1 MYVDD
6 IFEKWYENISNKFK
20 EELIELEEISKKEKE
35 RNISRFKKSILILLV
50 ILAVFIIAGI
60 NIMRMLGNGI
70 GISILY
76 STFVCIVFGVAF
88 ILPILIVIILT
99 NHKESNKKRIA
110 IRKSI
115 LNIMTKSFDNLI
127 EYYPKEGIAPEI
139 YNEADVEHF
148 DSYDSNHLM
157 SFSVNGNNNLKMAE
171 TIAQY
176 IYTNGKGESEI
187 RTTFAGTFATLNIPK
202 PFKERV
208 YIKKDMHNG
217 NDNNAK
223 KLPYKDM
230 RIELDSQ
237 EFEEK
242 FDVYASNQIVAMQLL
257 TSDIMLM
264 LNAFYKYMQRE
275 FEITIK
281 NDTIYIRIWNGNTF
295 SNSLIKNNELDKEL
309 IYKNYRTINF
319 ILNISSKLVELINE
333 IPYL

>member
-1 MYVDD
+1 MYIDD
-6 IFEKWYENISNKFK
+6 SFEKWYENISNKFK

-60 NIMRMLGNGI
+60 NMMRMLGNGI

-115 LNIMTKSFDNLI
+115 LNIMIKSFDNLI

-176 IYTNGKGESEI
+176 IYTNRKGESEI
-187 RTTFAGTFATLNIPK
+187 RTAFAGTFAVLNIPK

-264 LNAFYKYMQRE
+264 LNDFYKYMQRE

-281 NDTIYIRIWNGNTF
+281 SDTIYIRIWNGNTF
-295 SNSLIKNNELDKEL
+295 SNSLIKNNELDIEL

-333 IPYL
+333 TPYL